1 MIRVEEKA
9 VGGPLREFLEA
20 YLELGFSFFPIEWRQ
35 KAPPLVKWEEF
46 QSRRPSREEVEG
58 WLSKHAIF
66 NVAVACGRV
75 SNLFV
80 IDFDSE
86 EAFESWLKGLPKGFR
101 EYVMVACWIVKTGKG
116 FHVYVRPENPELIPR
131 SKIRCREGID
141 IKGEGGY
148 VVAPP
153 SVHPSG
159 AHYEGWNSPRPSLA
173 PLKREDVEK
182 LLAAVSPPTTLDLP
196 REGHAGEV
204 PPPPAPAAQGRFRE
218 LDDRRMDGLVGLLKP
233 FYKPGSRHKLLLG
246 LCGEAAKFRVSPASI
261 AKVVKRLHEETGDED
276 DIRERGA
283 CIVYTYARAGVP
295 ADLEALE
302 RVLGARPYGPS
313 GAQPQPVA
321 GSSALY
327 EVFEREVG
335 DEGAR
340 RLIGR
345 VKRLLAPPPLRIPVE
360 WGVAEGRREARAW
373 LVVRRLGDRYEV
385 FLRRKVGK
393 GFAEKPFAL
402 LPEIVLLHDLAT
414 GNEFFLAREEGRV
427 VAISVDLEG
436 LLRQLV
442 AQGYVS
448 KTTLGDINL
457 QLLLRA
463 IMRRE
468 EGELAPGLWS
478 EGFVDPLGV
487 GLDLNDYGVEGLLA
501 AKEWIEKYYPAS
513 NRKVALA
520 TTALSIAKLLSPAVR
535 KRNPTFV
542 DSVVWCYGQGG
553 EGKTTLLT
561 RVVMPLFSLDPNE
574 SRARSY
580 VYVRGSV
587 ETSAQMAFLVST
599 NGLPLILDEQA
610 YPALAKNADII
621 LSAVVGQGTI
631 KIHAPRYGLLGEVRF
646 KNLRGLIVA
655 TNVEFSRWLRKVRE
669 HATDLAYMRRVIVIE
684 WQKEGLNPKAFEDLP
699 QVKPILGAVEKVWKL
714 KMEELVRCKD
724 VVELAEK
731 LLATLEEL
739 YGADLSAYRRAL
751 EEVREEW
758 EEQSRQVR
766 AADEDIVRERAYEIA
781 RRALG
786 TTGLTGAKVL
796 LSVIENPDAYGVKL
810 MNPRDEKE
818 REKERK
824 ELEGLAGKLG
834 QYEGTRQLA
843 DALYH
848 LAANGVTRIVLKANG
863 PLVPGAPREFLG
875 AKYCEYKF
883 GSGNAHGYALPIT
896 RFAEIFLLSLNEE
909 EPQGVSKPVAT
920 VACGVE
926 PPALQSRN
934 GAEV

>member
-46 QSRRPSREEVEG
+46 QSRKPSREEVEG
-58 WLSKHAIF
+58 WLSKHAVF

-101 EYVMVACWIVKTGKG
+101 EYVMAACWIVKTGKG
-116 FHVYVRPENPELIPR
+116 FHVYVRPEDPELIPR

-159 AHYEGWNSPRPSLA
+159 ARYEGWNSPRPSLA

-182 LLAAVSPPTTLDLP
+182 LLAVVSPPTTLDLP

-204 PPPPAPAAQGRFRE
+204 PPPPAPAAQGRLRE
-218 LDDRRMDGLVGLLKP
+218 LDDKRVDRLVDLLKP

-302 RVLGARPYGPS
+302 RVLDARPYGPS

-345 VKRLLAPPPLRIPVE
+345 VKRLLAPPPLRIPIE

-385 FLRRKVGK
+385 FLRRRVGK
-393 GFAEKPFAL
+393 GFAEKPFAV
-402 LPEIVLLHDLAT
+402 LPEIVLLHDSAT

-427 VAISVDLEG
+427 IAISTDLEG

-463 IMRRE
+463 VMRRE
-468 EGELAPGLWS
+468 EGELAPGFGLS
-478 EGFVDPLGV
+478 GFVDPLGL
-487 GLDLNDYGVEGLLA
+487 GLDTSDYGVEGLLA
-501 AKEWIEKYYPAS
+501 AKEWIPKQYPAS
-513 NRKVALA
+513 NQKAALANVALA
-520 TTALSIAKLLSPAVR
+520 VAKLITPVLR
-535 KRNPTFV
+535 KLNPTFV
-542 DSVVWCYGQGG
+542 DSVVWNYGRGG
-553 EGKTTLLT
+553 EGKTTLL
-561 RVVMPLFSLDPNE
+561 VYIILPLLSVQPDSE
-574 SRARSY
+574 KAY
-580 VYVRGSV
+580 VLIRGAV
-587 ETSAQMAFLVST
+587 ETSPQMAFLVSI
-599 NGLPLILDEQA
+599 NRLPLILDEQT
-610 YPALAKNADII
+610 LKGLERNADII
-621 LSAVVGQGTI
+621 LSAVVGQGII

-655 TNVEFSRWLRKVRE
+655 TNVEFSRWLRRVKE
-669 HATDLAYMRRVIVIE
+669 HATDVAYARRVIVVE
-684 WQKEGLNPKAFEDLP
+684 WENESLNPQAFKNLP

-714 KMEELVRCKD
+714 KREELVRCKD

-731 LLATLEEL
+731 LFAALEEL
-739 YGADLSAYRRAL
+739 YGADLSAYREAL
-751 EEVREEW
+751 VWAREKW
-758 EEQSRQVR
+758 ERESAQVKMSD
-766 AADEDIVRERAYEIA
+766 ADIVRERAYESA
-781 RRALG
+781 RQALG

-796 LSVIENPDAYGVKL
+796 LSILENPDAYGVKL
-810 MNPRDEKE
+810 IRPKDSKTLAKE
-818 REKERK
+818 RE
-824 ELEGLAGKLG
+824 ELKTLADRLA
-834 QYEGTRQLA
+834 QYEGTKQLA
-843 DALYH
+843 EALYH
-848 LAANGVTRIVLKANG
+848 LEALSITRIALKANG
-863 PLVPGAPREFLG
+863 PLVPGAPKEFLG

-883 GSGNAHGYALPIT
+883 GSGYAHGYALPIT
-896 RFAEIFLLSLNEE
+896 RFAEIFILSAIEE
-909 EPQGVSKPVAT
+909 DSQESQNPVAT
-920 VACGVE
+920 VVNGVK
-926 PPALQSRN
+926 PPSSQSRN
-934 GAEV
+934 DAEV